1 MIENAEQKKEKKQK
15 RDKKMNPE
23 PQRVSRFYCK
33 SSHCCPLF
41 LFISLCR
48 SEKQKFYILT
58 IYTPIQ
64 ILKSFQNINTYFDS
78 THYMITHITN
88 FHQNVQFIIFFHIL

>member
-1 MIENAEQKKEKKQK
+1 MIENAEQKKREETKKGQ
-15 RDKKMNPE
+15 KKMNPE

-41 LFISLCR
+41 RFMSLCR

-58 IYTPIQ
+58 IYTPI
-64 ILKSFQNINTYFDS
+64 
-78 THYMITHITN
+78 
-88 FHQNVQFIIFFHIL
+88 